1 MIAGISFDTPEE
13 NRAFREKFGFPFAL
27 WSDHDEQVGVAYE
40 TRDPGTDKVHF
51 AKRIAYLIDPEGV
64 IRRAYQVADV
74 NTFAADVLA
83 DLRALQAG

>member
-1 MIAGISFDTPEE
+1 M
-13 NRAFREKFGFPFAL
+13 
-27 WSDHDEQVGVAYE
+27 AYE